1 MNGMLAVLVALGH
14 RLLRNWPSKL
24 AALLVALFFWTIVTS
39 SSTSTTQRSFL
50 VDLEV
55 DGVEASTVAV
65 GVPATVEV
73 SVSGP
78 SSRVDRLRADQ
89 LRATLDLSDAAADF
103 ERRIQVQTPADIRLL
118 QVTPSDV
125 IGFLEQVVR
134 RAMPVEVALLGDPPP
149 ATELDSSAAP
159 ATVSVQGR
167 SQVLDEV
174 ARVVALAPARGGD
187 VELLALDALGHP
199 VAEVT
204 FEPASVNVTFTRSE
218 LLRTKVVPIS
228 FTPPPA
234 LTPQSV
240 TLSAET
246 VTLAGTPEALSAIES
261 VPGTVDP
268 PTGEQAGGRY
278 TSSVHLTLPSG
289 VVALTVPTAT
299 LQYGDSPV
307 PQ

>member
-1 MNGMLAVLVALGH
+1 MSGIVAVLVALGH

-39 SSTSTTQRSFL
+39 SSTNTTQRSFL

-73 SVSGP
+73 SVSGL

-89 LRATLDLSDAAADF
+89 LRATLDLSDAATDF
-103 ERRIQVQTPADIRLL
+103 ERRIQVQTPPDIRLL

-149 ATELDSSAAP
+149 AVELDSSAEP
-159 ATVSVQGR
+159 ATVSMQGR
-167 SQVLDEV
+167 SQILDEV

-187 VELLALDALGHP
+187 VELLALDTRGHP
-199 VAEVT
+199 VSEVT
-204 FEPASVNVTFTRSE
+204 FDPPSVTVTFTRTD
-218 LLRTKVVPIS
+218 LLRTKVVPLA
-228 FTPPPA
+228 FTPPAA

-246 VTLAGTPEALSAIES
+246 VTLAGTPEALAAIES
-261 VPGTVDP
+261 VAGTVDP
-268 PTGEQAGGRY
+268 PTEERAGGRY
-278 TSSVHLTLPSG
+278 TLSVHLTLPSG
-289 VVALTVPTAT
+289 VVALSVPTAT